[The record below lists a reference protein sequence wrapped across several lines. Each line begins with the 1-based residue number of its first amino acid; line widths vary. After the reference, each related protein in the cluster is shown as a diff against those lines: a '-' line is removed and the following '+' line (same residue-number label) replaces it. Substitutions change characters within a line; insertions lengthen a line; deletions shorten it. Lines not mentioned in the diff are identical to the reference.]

1 MVEFGWSGSGLSLEE
16 RLYTFCVER
25 DEEVHVVCVR
35 PSRVLRHEEDE
46 GLPRLGVWGVA
57 VGECER
63 YSFGDRLEE
72 ALVRAMER
80 YAEKSG

>member
-1 MVEFGWSGSGLSLEE
+1 MSGNGRGLTLEE

-46 GLPRLGVWGVA
+46 ALPRLGAWGVA
-57 VGECER
+57 IGECSR

-72 ALVRAMER
+72 ALERAMSR
-80 YAEKSG
+80 YEEKSG